1 VLGTTSTVQTA
12 PGLMHEA
19 RMARD
24 ERCYSLR
31 DALGNGPAG
40 TRSDLRPAHRRSIT
54 LGELDRLRA
63 KPASKSE
70 TISISLP
77 KTKPHPRP
85 LVAPP
90 AEAGI

>member
-1 VLGTTSTVQTA
+1 
-12 PGLMHEA
+12 
-19 RMARD
+19 MARD

-54 LGELDRLRA
+54 LELDQLRA
-63 KPASKSE
+63 KPAAKSE
-70 TISISLP
+70 AISISLP
-77 KTKPHPRP
+77 KTKPHSRP